1 MALEIIMMMM
11 ITIIMMMIIIII
23 IMMMMIIIILMMMI
37 IIIIMMIIIIIIMII
52 IMVIIIMM
60 IIRIVIIIVKI
71 NRMGQIIIGGCNDFT
86 PNNNHYNYNDSSTI
100 MQMIVTSTSILYLRS
115 YINLLQ
121 IRDHLLHP
129 SYFLILQIPMC
140 NIFTL
145 L

>member
-1 MALEIIMMMM
+1 MLTAMIVVIMLIFMM
-11 ITIIMMMIIIII
+11 IIIMMMIIII
-23 IMMMMIIIILMMMI
+23 MMIIIVI
-37 IIIIMMIIIIIIMII
+37 
-52 IMVIIIMM
+52 IIIMM

-71 NRMGQIIIGGCNDFT
+71 TRMGQIIIGGYNDFT
-86 PNNNHYNYNDSSTI
+86 QNNNHYNYNDYHTI
-100 MQMIVTSTSILYLRS
+100 MLMIVTSTSILYLRS

-129 SYFLILQIPMC
+129 SYFRILQIPMC